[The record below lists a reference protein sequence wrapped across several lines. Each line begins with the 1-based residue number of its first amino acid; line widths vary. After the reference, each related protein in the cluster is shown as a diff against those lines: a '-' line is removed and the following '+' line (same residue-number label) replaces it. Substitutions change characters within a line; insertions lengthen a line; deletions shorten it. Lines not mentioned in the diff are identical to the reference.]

1 MDKLLFEF
9 VVKAAKDGKSNIYT
23 ITSIVTIDNRRFSIP
38 DELQATILHTSIL
51 QTSAFAKIKTTLTR
65 RHQTR
70 KIWITLTEELK
81 NTYMDQDGNMQ
92 FKDYFLEEITEK
104 TENASVLDESL
115 VKILEKLS
123 EKDNKPKQ
131 QNLKKVSEKFVI
143 EKLTGINSNAHQ
155 WITVFKKEFHRFE
168 TIQDAERI
176 EIFRL
181 FLEKSCLDWYSS
193 RLIKLKLN
201 SEWGKW
207 KENFCE
213 TYGNKG
219 WSPIRYALSFKYKA
233 GSLFE

>member
-131 QNLKKVSEKFVI
+131 QNLKNVSEKFVI
-143 EKLTGINSNAHQ
+143 EKFTGKNSNAHQ
-155 WITVFKKEFHRFE
+155 WITAFEKECDRFE
-168 TIQDAERI
+168 IIQDAERI

-193 RLIKLKLN
+193 RLIKLTLN

-207 KENFCE
+207 RE
-213 TYGNKG
+213 
-219 WSPIRYALSFKYKA
+219 L
-233 GSLFE
+233 L